1 MEQIKPKRNFLTVV
15 DVLVSAGA
23 AVVIFAAW
31 AKLTHKPYADTM
43 LTYGMWTETAIFL
56 VYAVIEW
63 VRPQPHAKNAA
74 VVDKKVVAVAS
85 SSDPLLGQMESMMEK
100 AGITH
105 SSLQRLSDSFQKL
118 DTTVSQIADVS
129 QVVKATEDFSKK
141 TGEANLAL
149 SQMKDAFV
157 NSAATMGSFN
167 SAAESAKGFHE
178 QVQTLTQNLNSLN
191 GIYELELK
199 ESNNHLKSLNQYYSQ
214 IAQATDVMVSTVSDA
229 QDAKQQMNVLAN
241 NLGKLNQV
249 YGNMLSAMQGRQ

>member
-63 VRPQPHAKNAA
+63 VRPQPHAKNAG
-74 VVDKKVVAVAS
+74 VVDQKLAAVPTS
-85 SSDPLLGQMESMMEK
+85 SEPLLGKMESMMEK
-100 AGITH
+100 AGITQT
-105 SSLQRLSDSFQKL
+105 SLQRLSDSFQKL

-129 QVVKATEDFSKK
+129 NVVKVTDDFSKK
-141 TGEANLAL
+141 AGEANLAL
-149 SQMKDAFV
+149 SQMKDAFT
-157 NSAATMGSFN
+157 NSANTMSSFN

-178 QVQTLTQNLNSLN
+178 QVQVLTQNLGSLN
-191 GIYELELK
+191 TIYELELK

-214 IAQATDVMVSTVSDA
+214 ISQATDVMVSTVSDA
-229 QDAKQQMNVLAN
+229 QSAKEQMNVLAN